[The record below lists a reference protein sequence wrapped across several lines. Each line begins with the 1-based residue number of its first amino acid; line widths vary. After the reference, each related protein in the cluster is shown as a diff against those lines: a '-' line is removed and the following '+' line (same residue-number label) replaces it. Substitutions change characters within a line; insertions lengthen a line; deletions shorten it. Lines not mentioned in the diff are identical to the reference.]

1 MSSAGDVDVFGLKMV
16 SVQIHGGLGN
26 QLFQYAF
33 VYSAAKKLN
42 SDFYLDES
50 IDLFK
55 CGKYFNIKE
64 SNTRIW
70 LRNIYAFRG
79 MHRLLFEIKRSYFK
93 SLCCKHQLQS
103 IFLDQSL
110 PAEQELLKLK
120 DGSLFIGF
128 FQSEDYFKT
137 QKAEL
142 WAKFQVKTT
151 YQKRFQK
158 LLEKIDSNLKLVC
171 VHVRRGDYVDLELAL
186 PLQYYKQAIEL
197 AHQVNNHY
205 VFISDDP
212 SFVIQNFADI
222 ENKTISTEKEIIDFQ
237 YLINSHVNILSNSS
251 FSWWG
256 AYLNKNNAL
265 TIAPKNWLGKTE
277 QYPFNIT
284 LSNWKLI

>member
-1 MSSAGDVDVFGLKMV
+1 VDVFGLKMV

-42 SDFYLDES
+42 SAFYLDES

-70 LRNIYAFRG
+70 LRNIYAFKG
-79 MHRLLFEIKRSYFK
+79 MHRILFKIKRSYFK
-93 SLCCKHQLQS
+93 TVYQKHHLQN
-103 IFLDQSL
+103 IFLDQRL

-120 DGSLFIGF
+120 DGSLFSGF
-128 FQSEDYFKT
+128 FQSEDYFSA
-137 QKAEL
+137 QKEEL
-142 WAKFQVKTT
+142 LAKFQVKTV
-151 YQKRFQK
+151 YQKMFQK
-158 LLEKIDSNLKLVC
+158 LFEKIDSNLKLVC
-171 VHVRRGDYVDLELAL
+171 VHVRRGDYVELELAL
-186 PLQYYKQAIEL
+186 PLHYYKQAIEL
-197 AHQVNNHY
+197 VHQANNHY

-222 ENKTISTEKEIIDFQ
+222 ENKTVSTATEIIDFQ
-237 YLINSHVNILSNSS
+237 YLINSQVNILSNSS

-265 TIAPKNWLGKTE
+265 NIAPKNWLGKTE

-284 LSNWKLI
+284 LPNWKLI